1 MITELDIHSWN
12 KYVDAQQ
19 AKHPERA
26 LRWEM
31 ERITEDRRVELERH
45 VEAREIVKARSQGTI

>member
-1 MITELDIHSWN
+1 MTELQIQSWN
-12 KYVDAQQ
+12 RYVDAQQ

-31 ERITEDRRVELERH
+31 ERMTEERVRELER
-45 VEAREIVKARSQGTI
+45 VTEAREVVEARSQGTI